1 MIFSLTEK
9 LKVFSFKRGFQKAE
23 GAGGSGW
30 SSSLEVQS
38 PGHDAKREAGSLI
51 GKLCLATMAFLLRA
65 AVSQLARTTSGAQP
79 AAALRC
85 LAAAPFAQR
94 MGSVRGFADEAKDTK
109 EEFLAKWNEV
119 APSTLDPPRYVRL
132 HSRPPRCRPPDNR
145 HLFFSLSLS
154 RRTALLPSFWRR
166 ARTPP
171 RTAPPCPRS
180 SPSRSTFRTRSHTGK
195 PSFSSSTKFS
205 STFFFFFQSR

>member
-1 MIFSLTEK
+1 MAT
-9 LKVFSFKRGFQKAE
+9 
-23 GAGGSGW
+23 
-30 SSSLEVQS
+30 
-38 PGHDAKREAGSLI
+38 
-51 GKLCLATMAFLLRA
+51 LCLATMAFLLRA

-79 AAALRC
+79 AAAFRC

-119 APSTLDPPRYVRL
+119 APSTLDPPRYVPL

-145 HLFFSLSLS
+145 HLFSLSLSLS

-195 PSFSSSTKFS
+195 PSFSSSVLDDDQNS
-205 STFFFFFQSR
+205 IQLFFQSR